1 MSNLKINGV
10 EITKNTAFNFVKGS
24 LYGAGNSFKI
34 VNWSKEN
41 NFRSCAVCTFN
52 DIKKAFGDSVRIKR
66 GCHGLKIGAFSES
79 KELITDKNNKP
90 VLDKNGNPTY
100 TTKKHFKPFVVFNI
114 DQLTTKDEEENGK
127 LLDNALNG
135 VNIINDPILIAEPV
149 TEHNIEPLEAVETVE
164 AVEVDNNIID
174 DVAAAGNNMPVSS
187 NITLEMLE
195 RVLNSAHWHNAL
207 SFVQQHKSGLPK
219 AINELINEL
228 QGLRALQDSRL
239 ITLIKLYDGKQFN
252 ITMINALNQSLNDV
266 QLDISTSKA
275 YRWSKSERIFTI
287 NAGAYINPCNYTCY
301 RLRIIF
307 DVTGQK
313 KFDYSKFFNDY
324 QIELNRR
331 LERCYNFVRDVLNYE
346 ALKTEYDKKLNDFEN
361 YLKDLEEKT
370 SYTFRDRANME
381 ADLRRNERYF

>member
-10 EITKNTAFNFVKGS
+10 EITKDTAFNFVKGS

-100 TTKKHFKPFVVFNI
+100 TTKKHFKPFVVFNL

-127 LLDNALNG
+127 LFTDALAG
-135 VNIINDPILIAEPV
+135 VNIVNDPILIAEPV
-149 TEHNIEPLEAVETVE
+149 TDQNVDTLEA
-164 AVEVDNNIID
+164 DNTIIE

-187 NITLEMLE
+187 KITLEMLE
-195 RVLNSAHWHNAL
+195 RVLNSVYWHNAL
-207 SFVQQHKSGLPK
+207 AFVQRYKAGLPK

-252 ITMINALNQSLNDV
+252 ITMINALNQSLNGV

-313 KFDYSKFFNDY
+313 KFDYSKFANDY